1 MFARAAFVSPFL
13 RRFAWYAKHVAGS
26 VDRRTIAAGLSIMV
40 VMVLLATALVS
51 IFENR
56 LRLDSVVES
65 FNWSLLAIIGR
76 APTTFITSV
85 GGWAVYW
92 VMALFGVLVVATVT
106 ASIVGAV
113 VNSLIQE
120 GRGMGTSGFRDHIVV
135 CGWNL
140 TARDLISELQKDN
153 RHLRI
158 ALIHD
163 GDRNP
168 AGDGV
173 YFVKGSPTETADLE
187 RAGIRDA
194 AAALLF
200 PITPAPDADM
210 RSILTALTIRS
221 VAPKVR
227 IVVEVNDPRN
237 AEHMR
242 RAGADELLVT
252 SHMAS
257 RLLARS
263 AIYPGLAD
271 LVADLV
277 ADGGTEL
284 YRVNLPPDFVGLDF
298 AEASF
303 RLRQQH
309 HATLVAVRRGQQ
321 CLFGGSEELR
331 LTPDDDLV
339 IIAEDLGRLTP
350 SELRP
355 TDGLRA
361 TELGA
366 RPAASASPDGVGIS
380 DAAMATAAVAVT
392 AVTPAAIEATARA
405 EERAAADMQAPADDG
420 SARHDSPLPEDA
432 RPHDHPHAS
441 EPGLAAESSALADPS
456 GATSTAVV
464 APEHS

>member
-1 MFARAAFVSPFL
+1 MLARAAFVSPFL

-26 VDRRTIAAGLSIMV
+26 VDRRTIAAGLTIII
-40 VMVLLATALVS
+40 VMVLVATALVS
-51 IFENR
+51 FFENR
-56 LRLDSVVES
+56 LGLESVAEA

-76 APTTFITSV
+76 APTAFITSI

-140 TARDLISELQKDN
+140 TARDLINELQKDN
-153 RHLRI
+153 RHVRI
-158 ALIHD
+158 ALIYE

-173 YFVKGSPTETADLE
+173 YFVKGSATELSDLE
-187 RAGIRDA
+187 RAGIREA

-200 PITPAPDADM
+200 PITPTPDADM

-221 VAPKVR
+221 LAPKVR

-237 AEHMR
+237 ADHMR

-252 SHMAS
+252 SYMAS

-284 YRVNLPPDFVGLDF
+284 YRVNLPSDFVGLDF

-309 HATLVAVRRGQQ
+309 RATLVAVRRGSQ
-321 CLFGGSEELR
+321 CLFGGAEDLR
-331 LTPDDDLV
+331 LTADDDLV
-339 IIAEDLGRLTP
+339 IIAEDLGRLVP

-355 TDGLRA
+355 TEGSRA
-361 TELGA
+361 TDFGLGGRA
-366 RPAASASPDGVGIS
+366 PASPDGVGIS
-380 DAAMATAAVAVT
+380 DASIATAAITAT
-392 AVTPAAIEATARA
+392 AVTSAVLEPSATPAPPPT
-405 EERAAADMQAPADDG
+405 
-420 SARHDSPLPEDA
+420 EDLRDKA
-432 RPHDHPHAS
+432 AS
-441 EPGLAAESSALADPS
+441 EPVLEAALDPS
-456 GATSTAVV
+456 AK
-464 APEHS
+464 APEAAMVEPGNATAATTTTAPEPS